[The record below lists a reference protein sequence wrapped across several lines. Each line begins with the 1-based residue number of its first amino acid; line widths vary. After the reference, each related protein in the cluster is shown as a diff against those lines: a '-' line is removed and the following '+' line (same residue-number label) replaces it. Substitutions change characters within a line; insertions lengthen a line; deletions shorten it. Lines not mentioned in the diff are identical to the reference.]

1 MPPGQIKLSADP
13 ADDVI
18 LIRHSRLK
26 DHPVLPIRQINV
38 IDMPTKLKLPPKR
51 NAKLNG
57 SRPTMRELVEV
68 AEQLPERQFQTLRKK
83 LDNIHL
89 ARWYREREEVAQRIA
104 AKGITEQSIDDYIA
118 RRRREG
124 RR

>member
-1 MPPGQIKLSADP
+1 MT
-13 ADDVI
+13 
-18 LIRHSRLK
+18 IRSS
-26 DHPVLPIRQINV
+26 PIRQFEVNAI
-38 IDMPTKLKLPPKR
+38 MPTKLKLPPKR

-89 ARWYREREEVAQRIA
+89 ARWYREREEVSQRIA
-104 AKGITEQSIDDYIA
+104 AKGITEQSIDDYIV

>member
-1 MPPGQIKLSADP
+1 MPPGQIKLSANP

-18 LIRHSRLK
+18 RIRQSRLN
-26 DHPVLPIRQINV
+26 DHPVLSIRQTEV

-51 NAKLNG
+51 NPKPNG

-83 LDNIHL
+83 LDDIHL

-104 AKGITEQSIDDYIA
+104 AKGITEQSIDDYIV